1 MSPSALNYK
10 ELKQQVEQRLN
21 KSHYGVLATAEG
33 DFVTA
38 RQMMFICNG
47 LTINFITT
55 NTTRKYKQI
64 EVNPN
69 VAVSIG
75 NIQVEGVASISGRTN
90 DNKNAWFLKT
100 FEQIEPKIYE
110 THRDICLDS
119 ETVWRLIEIAPKR
132 IALFVS
138 SDNCLDV
145 LNIGEETA
153 TRYLGNELVAPNY

>member
-1 MSPSALNYK
+1 MSPTEISYE
-10 ELKQQVEQRLN
+10 ELKQQVQQRLN

-47 LTINFITT
+47 LTITFITT
-55 NTTRKYKQI
+55 NTSRKYKQI

-75 NIQVEGVASISGRTN
+75 NMQIEGVASISGRTS
-90 DNKNAWFLKT
+90 DNENAWFLKT
-100 FEQIEPKIYE
+100 FEEIEPKIYE
-110 THRDICLDS
+110 THRDMCLDP

-132 IALFVS
+132 IAIF
-138 SDNCLDV
+138 DPDAYLDV
-145 LNIGEETA
+145 LNVDEKMA
-153 TRYLGNELVAPNY
+153 TRYLGTELVAPNY